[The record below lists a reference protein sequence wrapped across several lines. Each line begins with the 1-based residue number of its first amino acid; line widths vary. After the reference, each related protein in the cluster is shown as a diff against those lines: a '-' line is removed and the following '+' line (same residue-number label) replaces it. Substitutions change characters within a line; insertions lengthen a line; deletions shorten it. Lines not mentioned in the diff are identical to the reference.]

1 LPFTPRLSAFIFGQ
15 RAKRRHLVHVSAA
28 AGKALEKNHC
38 ALIFFRKKLPSREQQ
53 EGSSKITAGY
63 QITPP

>member
-15 RAKRRHLVHVSAA
+15 RAKRRLLVHVSAA
-28 AGKALEKNHC
+28 AGKALEKKSLRLH
-38 ALIFFRKKLPSREQQ
+38 FFRKKLPSHEQQ